1 MNGNNGELT
10 QFFIAEE
17 ITMLNSKFISHFRD
31 VSVSS
36 RKVLPSFSAVTRKNW
51 FRGVAVGTLSGI
63 LSVGTL
69 AQTSSTYVQT
79 NIISDGGPGSV
90 AAQVTDP
97 TLINPWGVSVG
108 PAIWI
113 DKAGSGSVAI
123 DTAAGAIAVP
133 SLPSVTIPA
142 AASATVQGS
151 PSGTVYNSAGTGF
164 NLPGSTSAAL
174 FLFGTLD
181 GTIAAWN
188 VASGTQ
194 AVTVINNSAKASYT
208 DIALDTNATGTF
220 LLAANFKQGTVDVF
234 DSTFTAHALT
244 GSFADPTLPTGYSP
258 FGIHSIGGNVY
269 VTYAQ
274 VNATTGESVGA
285 GLGYVNEFD
294 NNGNFIVRVV
304 SQSVLNAPWG
314 MALAPAGFGS
324 FAGDLLIGNFGDGV
338 INAFDPKTFALIG
351 SLNTSAGTPI
361 ANIGLWEIFFGQNSG
376 QTTTL
381 GDPNTLYFS
390 AGINGEKGGLFGS
403 IAVAQL
409 AAANFT
415 FQASA
420 NSVTV
425 AAGQTTGS
433 LTLSLAATNGFNGP
447 VTFSCVPA
455 SVACTFS
462 PPSVTLSGS
471 GTTSVAVAI
480 APAATTAPPPPTGYN
495 IQATHHSVH
504 LFRSRAGFT
513 LAFIGPAGLLAFAG
527 LKRRSIL
534 AGGSL
539 FALLLA
545 VTMAAITG
553 CSSSTAPQ
561 QASPTPVTPAAPAA
575 IPVTVNA
582 VSGSITQSV
591 MVTFTAQ

>member
-1 MNGNNGELT
+1 
-10 QFFIAEE
+10 
-17 ITMLNSKFISHFRD
+17 MLNSNSMSYFSDISASFGRTL
-31 VSVSS
+31 SS
-36 RKVLPSFSAVTRKNW
+36 FNPLGNKNW
-51 FRGVAVGTLSGI
+51 FRLGTVLALSGI
-63 LSVGTL
+63 FSIGAL

-79 NIISDGGPGSV
+79 NIISDGATV
-90 AAQVTDP
+90 KALVTDP

-113 DKAGSGSVAI
+113 DKAGSGSVAV
-123 DTAAGAIAVP
+123 DTLAGATAVP
-133 SLPSVTIPA
+133 LLPSVTIPA
-142 AASATVQGS
+142 AAPAPAQGS
-151 PSGTVYNSAGTGF
+151 PSGTVYNSNNAIF
-164 NLPGSTSAAL
+164 DIPGSTSAL

-188 VASGTQ
+188 GNSGTQ
-194 AVTVINNSAKASYT
+194 AVTVVNNSAKASYT

-220 LLAANFKQGTVDVF
+220 LLAANIKQGTVDVF
-234 DSTFTAHALT
+234 DSTFAAHALT
-244 GSFADPTLPTGYSP
+244 GSFADPTLPAGYSP

-274 VNATTGESVGA
+274 VNTATGESVGA

-294 NNGNFIVRVV
+294 NNGNFIARVA

-324 FAGDLLIGNFGDGV
+324 FGGDLLIGNFGDGV

-381 GDPNTLYFS
+381 GDPNTLYFA

-403 IAVAQL
+403 IAVAQP

-415 FQASA
+415 LQASA

-425 AAGQTTGS
+425 ATGQTAGNV
-433 LTLSLAATNGFNGP
+433 TLSLAAANGFTGP
-447 VTFSCVPA
+447 VTFSCTPA
-455 SVACTFS
+455 SVTCTFS
-462 PPSVTLSGS
+462 QPSVTLSGS
-471 GTTSVAVAI
+471 GTTSVTVAI
-480 APAATTAPPPPTGYN
+480 APAATAAPPTTGGGYN
-495 IQATHHSVH
+495 RSSNHSVH
-504 LFRSRAGFT
+504 WFQSRGGLT

-539 FALLLA
+539 FVLLLV
-545 VTMAAITG
+545 VTTAAITG
-553 CSSSTAPQ
+553 CSSSTSPQ
-561 QASPTPVTPAAPAA
+561 QAVSTTPAASATTQ
-575 IPVTVNA
+575 VTVNA

-591 MVTFTAQ
+591 MVTLTVQ

>member
-1 MNGNNGELT
+1 
-10 QFFIAEE
+10 
-17 ITMLNSKFISHFRD
+17 MLNSNSMSYFSDISASFGRTLSSFNPIANKNRFRPGA
-31 VSVSS
+31 
-36 RKVLPSFSAVTRKNW
+36 VLA
-51 FRGVAVGTLSGI
+51 LSGI
-63 LSVGTL
+63 FSIGAL

-79 NIISDGGPGSV
+79 NIISDGATV
-90 AAQVTDP
+90 KALVTDP

-113 DKAGSGSVAI
+113 DKAGSGSVAV
-123 DTAAGAIAVP
+123 DTAAGTIAAP

-142 AASATVQGS
+142 AAPAPAQGS
-151 PSGTVYNSAGTGF
+151 PSGTVYNSNNAIFDIPGGT
-164 NLPGSTSAAL
+164 SAL

-188 VASGTQ
+188 VSNGTQ
-194 AVTVINNSAKASYT
+194 AVTVVNNSTKASYT

-220 LLAANFKQGTVDVF
+220 LLAANFKQRTVDVF
-234 DSTFTAHALT
+234 DSTFAAHALT
-244 GSFADPTLPTGYSP
+244 GSFADPTLPAGYSP
-258 FGIHSIGGNVY
+258 FGIHSIGENVY

-294 NNGNFIVRVV
+294 NNGNFIARVA

-324 FAGDLLIGNFGDGV
+324 FGGDLLIGNFGDGV

-361 ANIGLWEIFFGQNSG
+361 ANIGLWEMFFGQNSG

-381 GDPNTLYFS
+381 GDPHTLYFA

-403 IAVAQL
+403 IAVAQP

-415 FQASA
+415 LQASA

-425 AAGQTTGS
+425 AAGQTAGNV
-433 LTLSLAATNGFNGP
+433 TLSLTAANGFTGP
-447 VTFSCVPA
+447 VTFSCTPT
-455 SVACTFS
+455 SVICTFS
-462 PPSVTLSGS
+462 QPSVTLSGS
-471 GTTSVAVAI
+471 GTTSVTVAI
-480 APAATTAPPPPTGYN
+480 APAATAAPPTTGGGYN
-495 IQATHHSVH
+495 RSSNHSVH
-504 LFRSRAGFT
+504 WFQSRGGLT

-539 FALLLA
+539 FVLLLVVA
-545 VTMAAITG
+545 TAAITG
-553 CSSSTAPQ
+553 CSSSASPQ
-561 QASPTPVTPAAPAA
+561 QAVSTTPAAPATTQ
-575 IPVTVNA
+575 VTVNA
-582 VSGSITQSV
+582 ISGSITQSV
-591 MVTFTAQ
+591 MVTLTVQ